1 MLVERGRAADRRRAT
16 ALIDQALACAEDLGL
31 VEARR
36 KALALRQRMAE
47 RAAAPVRRRA
57 H

>member
-16 ALIDQALACAEDLGL
+16 SLLDQALASAEDLGL

-36 KALALRQRMAE
+36 KALALRQRAAE
-47 RAAAPVRRRA
+47 RPAPAARRRA
-57 H
+57 R